1 MSRTTDYA
9 NIRVALEQK
18 LRELMDR
25 VESIEEDL
33 SQPNNDDWEE
43 RAKEVEDDDV
53 LSAVSS
59 FSVDEIEQIKAA
71 IHQIDAG
78 HYGTC
83 VSCGKKIA
91 AGRLEALP
99 FVTTCIQCA

>member
-1 MSRTTDYA
+1 MSKTTDYSK
-9 NIRVALEQK
+9 IRAELEQK
-18 LRELMDR
+18 LRELMER
-25 VESIEEDL
+25 VESIDADL
-33 SQPNNDDWEE
+33 SQPANDDWEE

-53 LSAVSS
+53 LSAVGSL
-59 FSVDEIEQIKAA
+59 SVDEIEQIRAA
-71 IHQIDAG
+71 IRQIDAG

-91 AGRLEALP
+91 AARLEALP